1 METPTNRLGKQDS
14 AAKRLS
20 EITIGEELRT
30 STGSV
35 EFDRVLGGGLIRGA
49 LILVGGD
56 PGIGKSTLLLQA
68 MGHLADEGERVL
80 YTASLRSITTP
91 TRFINHLCVCLVRGK
106 PTNAAAPPRRRYH
119 A

>member
-1 METPTNRLGKQDS
+1 MAKKIRTVFICQSCGHTEPRWLGKCPSCQSWNSLVEETPMDTPTNRLGKQDS

-68 MGHLADEGERVL
+68 MGYLAEQGER
-80 YTASLRSITTP
+80 
-91 TRFINHLCVCLVRGK
+91 
-106 PTNAAAPPRRRYH
+106 
-119 A
+119 